1 MQNHDPNEDTGGPG
15 LPADETPAPAP
26 KEDRSVLIAVI
37 IVAIIVAII
46 LL

>member
-1 MQNHDPNEDTGGPG
+1 MQNHDPNDDTGGPG
-15 LPADETPAPAP
+15 FPADETTAPAP
-26 KEDRSVLIAVI
+26 KKDRSVLIAVV